1 MTLCRRSVNRQN
13 NAAETA
19 SLYPNQRYPGATVAS
34 YPMDEITGKWVIE
47 TVLPELA
54 IMLKVDDV
62 LYSGHTG
69 YQRVEVVNSAV
80 YGRSLLLD
88 GKTQSTERDEHIYHE
103 TLVHPA
109 LLLHPDPR
117 EVFIGGGGE
126 GGTLRETLRH
136 RGVSGVTMVDLD
148 PQVVELCRE
157 HLPQHHQGAFDDP
170 RARLVHDD
178 ARAYLENSAQ
188 QYDVMIMDLVD
199 PLEGGPA
206 YLLYTREYYDIARDR
221 LKPGGILVTQSG
233 PAGYLSLRECFTAIY
248 KTLDSIFAC
257 AAPYQAHV
265 PSFITLWGFTLASDA
280 PLPSLTAAEVDGR
293 IAERIAGPLRHYDG
307 ETHTAM
313 FALPR
318 HIREGIAAET
328 RINRDAAPVFM
339 V

>member
-1 MTLCRRSVNRQN
+1 M
-13 NAAETA
+13 
-19 SLYPNQRYPGATVAS
+19 AS

-54 IMLKVDDV
+54 IMLKVDAV

-109 LLLHPDPR
+109 LLLHPDPQ

-136 RGVSGVTMVDLD
+136 RSVTGVTMVDLD
-148 PQVVELCRE
+148 PQVVALCRE

-170 RARLVHDD
+170 RARLVHAD
-178 ARAYLENSAQ
+178 ARAYLANSAS

-206 YLLYTREYYDIARDR
+206 YLLYTREYYDIARAR

-233 PAGYLSLRECFTAIY
+233 PAGYLSLQECFTPIY
-248 KTLDSIFAC
+248 KTLDSIFAH
-257 AAPYQAHV
+257 AAPYQAHI
-265 PSFITLWGFTLASDA
+265 PSFITLWGFTIASDA
-280 PLPSLTAAEVDGR
+280 PLPHLTPAEVDHR
-293 IAERIAGPLRHYDG
+293 IAARITAPLRHYDG

-328 RINRDAAPVFM
+328 RINRDDAPVFM